1 MTEKIIKSAIQALIF
16 GGVITAVQFLGGSA
30 DIQTVAVYFVKIT
43 AIYFGI
49 SVVFDLLFKR
59 NR

>member
-1 MTEKIIKSAIQALIF
+1 MTEKIIKSAIQAVIF
-16 GGVITAVQFLGGSA
+16 GAEITVIQCIGGSA
-30 DIQTVAVYFVKIT
+30 DFQAALAYFVKIT

-49 SVVFDLLFKR
+49 SVVFDFLFKR